1 MKRYITILI
10 VATIVLL
17 SAFVAG
23 CSSTTKPSPSST
35 PIASTTAT
43 KPTKAIATSTPTYI
57 PTLTPTY
64 APTYTPANSIPTVA
78 PVVIQTPSII
88 VQ

>member
-10 VATIVLL
+10 VANIVLV

-23 CSSTTKPSPSST
+23 CSSTTKPSPSPT
-35 PIASTTAT
+35 PIVSTTVA
-43 KPTKAIATSTPTYI
+43 KPPKAIATSTTTYFPTY
-57 PTLTPTY
+57 TPTY
-64 APTYTPANSIPTVA
+64 SPTTPANSIPTVA

-88 VQ
+88 IQ